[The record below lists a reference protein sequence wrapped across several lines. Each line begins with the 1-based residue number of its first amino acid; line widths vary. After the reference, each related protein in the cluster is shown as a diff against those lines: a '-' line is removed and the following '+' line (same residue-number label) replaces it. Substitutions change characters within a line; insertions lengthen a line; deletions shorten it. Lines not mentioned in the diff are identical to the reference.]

1 MIAWHH
7 RSNVS
12 AGDKREYGHAYLKVE
27 KHPVQSEHID
37 ELFEGLEEDLEV
49 WMSHGDK
56 LFELAKNFVTIA
68 TTPNAPFA
76 GIAHVKKQFYGI
88 QFHLEVTHTPRGKEL
103 LKNFAVNIVQA
114 EQKWTMA
121 EFVGKEINR
130 IRKLVGE
137 KGQVVGAVSGG
148 VDSTVAAKL
157 RKPSDTDST
166 PYSSTTV
173 SFAWMR
179 PRSLKKP

>member
-1 MIAWHH
+1 MQMIAWHH
-7 RSNVS
+7 SSNVS

-27 KHPVQSEHID
+27 KRPEQSEHID
-37 ELFEGLEEDLEV
+37 ELFKGLEDDLEV

-56 LFELAKNFVTIA
+56 LFELPRNFVTIA

-76 GIAHVKKQFYGI
+76 GIAHTKKQFYGI
-88 QFHLEVTHTPRGKEL
+88 QFHPEVTHTPRGKEL

-137 KGQVVGAVSGG
+137 KGQVIGAVSGG

-157 RKPSDTDST
+157 TGSNRTPIPRRARRQRSPS
-166 PYSSTTV
+166 
-173 SFAWMR
+173 
-179 PRSLKKP
+179 LE